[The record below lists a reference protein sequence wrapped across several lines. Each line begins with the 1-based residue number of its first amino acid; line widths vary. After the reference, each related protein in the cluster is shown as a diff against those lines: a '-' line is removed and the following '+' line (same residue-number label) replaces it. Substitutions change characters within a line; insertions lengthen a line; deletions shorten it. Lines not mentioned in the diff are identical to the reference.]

1 MTGSGLAWAL
11 ALSSAFFFG
20 LGLVLTQR
28 GLTRLSAALGAVVSI
43 PSAALLFWL
52 AAPFLL
58 DIGSWRTDAAGIFAA
73 VGLLFPAAVTLL
85 TFEANRRMGP
95 NIAGA
100 AGNLAPFFAVSFAV
114 FALGERPTLQQVI
127 GLAAIIVGVTVMS
140 RPRRDRVASWHAWAL
155 ALPLAAAAIR
165 GGIQPAVKAGLVYWP
180 NPFAAVLIGYTV
192 SSVAVVA
199 MTVMRAQGWPR
210 GFDRRGV
217 AWFCA
222 VGLCN
227 GAAVLLMYAALAHG
241 PVTLVSPLVASYPL
255 ATLAL
260 SALLLKSVDLDLRL
274 VAGVGVTVGG
284 CGVPARRLAH
294 FQ

>member
-11 ALSSAFFFG
+11 ALGSAFFFG

-28 GLTRLSAALGAVVSI
+28 GLPRLSAALGAVVSI
-43 PSAALLFWL
+43 PTATVLFWL
-52 AAPFLL
+52 AAPFLI
-58 DIGSWRTDAAGIFAA
+58 DIGSWRTDAAAIFAA
-73 VGLLFPAAVTLL
+73 VGLLFPAIVTLL

-95 NIAGA
+95 NTAGA
-100 AGNLAPFFAVSFAV
+100 VGNLAPFFAVSFAV
-114 FALGERPTLQQVI
+114 LALGERPNPQQII
-127 GLAAIIVGVTVMS
+127 GLAAIIVGVTVIS
-140 RPRRDRVASWHAWAL
+140 RQKQGRAALWPNWVL

-165 GGIQPAVKAGLVYWP
+165 GGIQPAVKAGLADWP

-192 SSVAVVA
+192 SSAVVVA
-199 MTVMRAQGWPR
+199 MAVMRARGWPR
-210 GFDRRGV
+210 GFDRRGS

-227 GAAVLLMYAALAHG
+227 GVAVLLMYAALAHG

-260 SALLLKSVDLDLRL
+260 SALLLKSVHLDWRL
-274 VAGVGVTVGG
+274 VAGVGVTVA
-284 CGVPARRLAH
+284 GVAFLLAG
-294 FQ
+294 